1 MFTRTTVAIALSGLL
16 LLAMSGVAVAQGPA
30 ARLARMKNV
39 LALTDQQVNDVK
51 TLLRKHHDA
60 AFPIRQELRARNH
73 ELQNALD
80 TPEPN
85 PNTVGQ
91 IVIASRALRTQ
102 LRTLNARLQSDIAAR
117 LTPEQKQKLNQ
128 LRARLRRTPRG

>member
-1 MFTRTTVAIALSGLL
+1 MFTRTTFAIALSGLL

-51 TLLRKHHDA
+51 TLLRKHQDA
-60 AFPIRQELRARNH
+60 AFPIRQELRTRNH

-102 LRTLNARLQSDIAAR
+102 LRTLNARLQSEIAAR
-117 LTPEQKQKLNQ
+117 LTPEQKQKFNQ
-128 LRARLRRTPRG
+128 LRARLKRAPRG